1 MTLRPVVSEGRLRPD
16 HAVEVA
22 LVAERLGSHEERGLS
37 AELAAARLVD
47 HGMNVLDQVA
57 GVSPARLLLAQL
69 TSPLILVLIGAG
81 LLSGALG
88 DVTEA
93 VVIGVVVV
101 LNAWI
106 GFRQEY
112 RAERAMASLQ
122 AMATP
127 TVHVVREGTPQR
139 LASPGLVPGDLVLLD
154 AGARVPAD
162 GRLVEAHAL
171 RVDESALTG
180 ESVPVDKH
188 PRAVAPDAPLAE
200 RTSMTYSG
208 TSVAAGRGTM
218 LVTATGMQAEL
229 GRIAGLLQGADP
241 GATPLQRR
249 LDVLVR
255 KLTVGAAAVVVLVFA
270 LGLVRGEPI
279 DTLVLTAV
287 SLAIAAIPESLP
299 AVVTITLALGAQRM
313 LRRHALIRRLYAVET
328 LGSVT
333 TICSDKTG
341 TLTQNRMTV
350 VVLDMAGDRQDLT
363 DGRPGADVGPNTLR
377 VKPTLRLL
385 LAGGALCNDATA
397 AEDGTLLGDPT
408 ETALVAVLRRYGLD
422 KTQLEAIAPRVSEFP
437 FDSTR
442 KRMTTVHALPA
453 DWDQVPKP
461 LREIFE
467 LDRMQAPGG
476 RVTFTKGALDGLLP
490 RCDSVDIGGTAAALD
505 DNQRAQALAAGDRLA
520 GEGLRVLGVAMR
532 RWSDPATV
540 PQGAALESGLTL
552 LGLEGMIDPA
562 RPEVRAAVATC
573 RAAGVRAVMITGDH
587 PLTAAAIARD
597 LGLADDGARVVTG
610 AELGA
615 LDDDALAE
623 AVSSTTV
630 YARVS
635 PEDKLRIVEALQ
647 RDGHVV
653 AMTGDGVN
661 DAPALKQ
668 ADIGVAMGITG
679 TDVTQD
685 AGDMVL
691 QDDNFATIVGA
702 VREGRVVFD
711 NIRKFIRNILSG
723 NFAEVAVMVLGPLIG
738 TPIPLL
744 PLQILWL
751 NLVTDGLPAM
761 AMAVEPPEP
770 GVMQRPPTPLGESLL
785 GSDRGKR
792 IVVRGVAL
800 TLLVGVPAYLLF
812 RADDPAWQTVLFTS
826 IAFAELAGTF
836 AMRSERV
843 ALRRL
848 GLLTNRPMV
857 GAVGLTVA
865 LQILLVAIP
874 ATRDLLGLVP
884 LDATHWGLTVAIA
897 LAYLAFVEID
907 KAIHRRAL
915 GERHA
920 AAG

>member
-1 MTLRPVVSEGRLRPD
+1 MGESERQPD
-16 HAVEVA
+16 HAVPFDV
-22 LVAERLGSHEERGLS
+22 VAERLASHPERGLS
-37 AELAAARLVD
+37 AEVAAARLLD
-47 HGMNVLDQVA
+47 NGPNVLDQVA
-57 GVSPARLLLAQL
+57 GVTPARLLLGQL
-69 TSPLILVLIGAG
+69 TSPMILVLIGAAV
-81 LLSGALG
+81 LSGALG
-88 DVTEA
+88 DITEA

-112 RAERAMASLQ
+112 RAEMAMAALK

-127 TVHVVREGTPQR
+127 TVHVVREGTPQQ
-139 LASPGLVPGDLVLLD
+139 LPAPDLVPGDLVLLD
-154 AGARVPAD
+154 AGSRVPAD

-180 ESVPVDKH
+180 ESVPIDKH
-188 PRAVAPDAPLAE
+188 PGAVSTGAPLAE

-218 LVTATGMQAEL
+218 LVTATGMKAEL
-229 GRIAGLLQGADP
+229 GRIADLLQGADP
-241 GATPLQRR
+241 GSTPLQQR
-249 LDVLVR
+249 LEALVR
-255 KLTVGAAAVVVLVFA
+255 RLTVGAAVVVVVVFA
-270 LGLVRGEPI
+270 LGLARSEPF

-313 LRRHALIRRLYAVET
+313 LRRNALIRRLYAVET

-350 VVLDMAGDRQDLT
+350 AVLDMAGDRQVLT
-363 DGRPGADVGPNTLR
+363 EGGAGDEPGPDTLR
-377 VKPTLRLL
+377 IKPTLRLL
-385 LAGGALCNDATA
+385 LAGGALCNDAGA

-422 KTQLEAIAPRVSEFP
+422 KAQLEAVAPRVGEVP
-437 FDSTR
+437 FDSGR
-442 KRMTTVHALPA
+442 KRMTTVHALPTDPDA
-453 DWDQVPKP
+453 VPHQI
-461 LREIFE
+461 REIFE
-467 LDRMQAPGG
+467 LDPGVAPGG
-476 RVTFTKGALDGLLP
+476 HIAFTKGSLDGLLP
-490 RCDSVDIGGTAAALD
+490 RCTSVDVAGVAVPLD
-505 DNQRAQALAAGDRLA
+505 DGERDRALAAGERLA
-520 GEGLRVLGVAMR
+520 AEGLRVLGVAMR
-532 RWSDPATV
+532 RWPHDERLAH
-540 PQGAALESGLTL
+540 GEGLESGLTL

-562 RPEVRAAVATC
+562 RPEVREAVATC
-573 RAAGVRAVMITGDH
+573 RAAGIRALMITGDH

-597 LGLADDGARVVTG
+597 LGLATDDDQAVTG
-610 AELGA
+610 AVLA
-615 LDDDALAE
+615 TLDDEALVE
-623 AVSSTTV
+623 TVRSTSV
-630 YARVS
+630 FARVS

-661 DAPALKQ
+661 DAPALRQ

-679 TDVTQD
+679 TDVTKD

-723 NFAEVAVMVLGPLIG
+723 NFAEVAVMVLGPLFG

-751 NLVTDGLPAM
+751 NLVTDGLPAI
-761 AMAVEPPEP
+761 AMAAEPPEP
-770 GVMQRPPTPLGESLL
+770 GVMQRRPTPLGESLL
-785 GSDRGKR
+785 GADRGRR
-792 IVVRGVAL
+792 IVVRGTAL
-800 TLLVGVPAYLLF
+800 TAIVGLPAYLLF
-812 RADDPAWQTVLFTS
+812 RADDQAWQTVLFTS

-843 ALRRL
+843 SLRRL

-857 GAVGLTVA
+857 GAVALTIA
-865 LQILLVAIP
+865 LQVLLVVVP
-874 ATRDLLGLVP
+874 FTRDVFGLRS
-884 LDATHWGLTVAIA
+884 LDAAHWGLTAAVA

-907 KAIHRRAL
+907 KAVHRRSQS
-915 GERHA
+915 GR
-920 AAG
+920 